1 VGSRHGQTSLG
12 CSVPSLHL
20 GADTV
25 VPSDHVRVLGVTIS
39 SDLSLDKH
47 VSMIVRRAFSGFVNS
62 GVSDDHET
70 PSLSRHVCM
79 RSSRLASTTVIQY
92 TSWCAEVRDR
102 QTATST
108 VLNAAARLVSNTKK
122 YDRGLSRLL
131 HTDLHW
137 LDHPDRVQFKLC
149 MTVRRCMQDK
159 APQYLKEYCISL
171 SDTYSRQH
179 LRSASR
185 HLLSVLR
192 HLRTSGRRAFAVAGP
207 TAWNSLPDDLRNPSC
222 CDNDFGRFIKSILF
236 SFY

>member
-1 VGSRHGQTSLG
+1 MCSVPQGSVVGPCLFILYTADLAAEDKKHDVDCRPTYIRWWHATISALSSQWHSIHCCATWTVPDVSRWMSANRHKLNAEKTELLWVGSRHGQTSLG

-92 TSWCAEVRDR
+92 
-102 QTATST
+102 
-108 VLNAAARLVSNTKK
+108 N
-122 YDRGLSRLL
+122 
-131 HTDLHW
+131 
-137 LDHPDRVQFKLC
+137 
-149 MTVRRCMQDK
+149 
-159 APQYLKEYCISL
+159 
-171 SDTYSRQH
+171 
-179 LRSASR
+179 
-185 HLLSVLR
+185 
-192 HLRTSGRRAFAVAGP
+192 
-207 TAWNSLPDDLRNPSC
+207 
-222 CDNDFGRFIKSILF
+222 
-236 SFY
+236 